1 MATPKLRF
9 KEFDEDLEKTNLINL
24 TMWAS
29 GGTPSKKN
37 EDYWMGD
44 IPLISGAS
52 MHTRKICESEVN
64 ITDLGLKKGSKLAP
78 KNSILILVRGSML
91 FKKIPIGMALKD
103 VAFNQ
108 DVKSIITKEGLN
120 EYYFFQWLLSQ
131 ENIIQNKVTSTG
143 IGAGKLDTSE
153 LQNLE
158 IYYPAK
164 SEQTKIATFLSAV
177 DTKIDELTQKHEL
190 LIDYKKGMMQQIF
203 SQKLR
208 FKADDG
214 SDFEDWD
221 DITLGEISS
230 KSLAKN
236 KDESISEVLTNSA
249 TQGVIKQSDYFE
261 RDIVTTSNLKGYYV
275 VEIGDFVYNPR
286 ISSQAPVGPIKR
298 NKQCLGVMSPLYTVF
313 TTNKG
318 DINYLE
324 YFFESSIWHDYVKS
338 VSNSGARHDR
348 MNIKNQDFF
357 DMPILYPCLAEQTK
371 IANFLTAI
379 DQKIDNVAE
388 QIDHSKTW
396 KKGLLQQM
404 FV

>member
-1 MATPKLRF
+1 
-9 KEFDEDLEKTNLINL
+9 
-24 TMWAS
+24 
-29 GGTPSKKN
+29 
-37 EDYWMGD
+37 
-44 IPLISGAS
+44 
-52 MHTRKICESEVN
+52 
-64 ITDLGLKKGSKLAP
+64 
-78 KNSILILVRGSML
+78 
-91 FKKIPIGMALKD
+91 
-103 VAFNQ
+103 
-108 DVKSIITKEGLN
+108 
-120 EYYFFQWLLSQ
+120 
-131 ENIIQNKVTSTG
+131 
-143 IGAGKLDTSE
+143 
-153 LQNLE
+153 
-158 IYYPAK
+158 
-164 SEQTKIATFLSAV
+164 
-177 DTKIDELTQKHEL
+177 
-190 LIDYKKGMMQQIF
+190 MMQQIF

-371 IANFLTAI
+371 IANFLNSI
-379 DQKIDNVAE
+379 DQKIDNVTE
-388 QIDHSKTW
+388 QIDHAKTW

>member
-1 MATPKLRF
+1 MAAPKLRF
-9 KEFDEDLEKTNLINL
+9 KEFSNDLDVESLNDIVVFSKGKGLSKADISSDGKNPCIRYGELYTTYGQVIDNIISKTNIKKSDCILSQAGDVIIP
-24 TMWAS
+24 AS
-29 GGTPSKKN
+29 GETQIDIATAACVLHDGIILSGDLNILSHKENGAWLAYYLSSAKKL
-37 EDYWMGD
+37 EMARFAQG
-44 IPLISGAS
+44 
-52 MHTRKICESEVN
+52 
-64 ITDLGLKKGSKLAP
+64 
-78 KNSILILVRGSML
+78 NSVVHLYSRQ
-91 FKKIPIGMALKD
+91 LKD
-103 VAFNQ
+103 I
-108 DVKSIITKEGLN
+108 KI
-120 EYYFFQWLLSQ
+120 
-131 ENIIQNKVTSTG
+131 NKP
-143 IGAGKLDTSE
+143 
-153 LQNLE
+153 NL
-158 IYYPAK
+158 K
-164 SEQTKIATFLSAV
+164 EQTKIATFLSAV
-177 DTKIDELTQKHEL
+177 DTKIDELIQKHEL
-190 LIDYKKGMMQQIF
+190 LTDYKKGMMQQIF

-388 QIDHSKTW
+388 QIDHAKTW

>member
-9 KEFDEDLEKTNLINL
+9 KEFDEKY
-24 TMWAS
+24 
-29 GGTPSKKN
+29 K
-37 EDYWMGD
+37 
-44 IPLISGAS
+44 
-52 MHTRKICESEVN
+52 
-64 ITDLGLKKGSKLAP
+64 
-78 KNSILILVRGSML
+78 SILFKDIEGFSIKSGKSNGRKETGKYSFYGSTGLIGYKDDYDYTGEAILIARVGANAGSLYKVEGKYSVSDNTLML
-91 FKKIPIGMALKD
+91 SASANISLNYIRELLIKFNLNKLVFGTGQPLVTGGLIKKISVSVPKP
-103 VAFNQ
+103 
-108 DVKSIITKEGLN
+108 E
-120 EYYFFQWLLSQ
+120 
-131 ENIIQNKVTSTG
+131 
-143 IGAGKLDTSE
+143 
-153 LQNLE
+153 
-158 IYYPAK
+158 
-164 SEQTKIATFLSAV
+164 EQTKVATFLSAV
-177 DTKIDELTQKHEL
+177 DTKIDELIQKHEL
-190 LIDYKKGMMQQIF
+190 LTDYKKGMMQQIF

-388 QIDHSKTW
+388 QIDHAKTW

>member
-1 MATPKLRF
+1 
-9 KEFDEDLEKTNLINL
+9 
-24 TMWAS
+24 
-29 GGTPSKKN
+29 
-37 EDYWMGD
+37 
-44 IPLISGAS
+44 
-52 MHTRKICESEVN
+52 
-64 ITDLGLKKGSKLAP
+64 
-78 KNSILILVRGSML
+78 ML
-91 FKKIPIGMALKD
+91 FKKIPMGMALKD

-108 DVKSIITKEGLN
+108 DVKSIITKEDLN

-164 SEQTKIATFLSAV
+164 EEQTKIATFLSAV

-214 SDFEDWD
+214 SDFEDWTQC
-221 DITLGEISS
+221 TLSEI
-230 KSLAKN
+230 ATRVTRKN
-236 KDESISEVLTNSA
+236 KEGNQNPLTISAQMGLVNQQKYFNKQVASKNLSNYYLLYKGEYAYNKSYSA
-249 TQGVIKQSDYFE
+249 GYPMGVIK
-261 RDIVTTSNLKGYYV
+261 RLKNYDKGAVSTLY
-275 VEIGDFVYNPR
+275 ICFSLN
-286 ISSQAPVGPIKR
+286 
-298 NKQCLGVMSPLYTVF
+298 NK
-313 TTNKG
+313 
-318 DINYLE
+318 INTD
-324 YFFESSIWHDYVKS
+324 FFEHYVESGNLIQELEKIAQE
-338 VSNSGARHDR
+338 GARNHGLL
-348 MNIKNQDFF
+348 NVGIKEFF
-357 DMPILYPCLAEQTK
+357 EINLSTPCLKEQTK

-388 QIDHSKTW
+388 QIDHAKTW